1 MQSKAIKLTLL
12 FFGFIGCVVSV
23 FGSTQLSVAPSQK
36 VAVVSRNRQMMSR
49 QQYHTLLHK
58 LYGMQYNLNKLRTNK
73 KYFLLRSQVRRLLC
87 LLKEKYKTNMLN
99 AKRFNHIQKNADK
112 LDREIH
118 RLMTKTSVL

>member
-118 RLMTKTSVL
+118 RMMTKTSVL

>member
-1 MQSKAIKLTLL
+1 MQSKAIKFKLLL
-12 FFGFIGCVVSV
+12 FVFLGTVVPLL
-23 FGSTQLSVAPSQK
+23 GSTQLSVAPSQK
-36 VAVVSRNRQMMSR
+36 VAVLFPNRQMVSR
-49 QQYHTLLHK
+49 QKYHTLLHK

-73 KYFLLRSQVRRLLC
+73 KYCLLRSQVRRLLC
-87 LLKEKYKTNMLN
+87 SLKEKYKTNMLN